1 MGMRWRQ
8 ISGWG
13 LLWLGVA
20 VWGCAPHAGPPLE
33 AQAASANITEPALN
47 TYLLGSEDTIEVSVW
62 KEPELTKQ
70 MVVRPDGKISYPL
83 LGDLQ
88 AAGRTVKQ
96 LQTEIQ
102 KRLEKYVTDVNVTV
116 ILVRAQYYK
125 IYVTGKVNK
134 PGEFPVGQA
143 PTVMQAIAMAG
154 GLTPFASPRK
164 IIILRKVAGKDEVFS
179 FDYKAVSR
187 GNNLEQDRALV
198 PGDVVVVP

>member
-1 MGMRWRQ
+1 MGIRWRQ

-20 VWGCAPHAGPPLE
+20 VWGCAPHAGPLVE
-33 AQAASANITEPALN
+33 SQAASANITEPALN

-62 KEPELTKQ
+62 KEPELTKTLI
-70 MVVRPDGKISYPL
+70 VRPDGKISYPL

-88 AAGRTVKQ
+88 AAGLTVKQ
-96 LQTEIQ
+96 LQAEIQ

-116 ILVRAQYYK
+116 ILVKPQYYK

-134 PGEFPVGQA
+134 PGEFLVGQA
-143 PTVMQAIAMAG
+143 PTVMRAISMAG
-154 GLTPFASPRK
+154 GLTPFASPSN
-164 IIILRKVAGKDEVFS
+164 IVILRKAGDREDVFY
-179 FDYKAVSR
+179 FDYKSVSQ
-187 GNNLEQDRALV
+187 GKSLEEDRLLL

>member
-1 MGMRWRQ
+1 MGIRWRQ

-13 LLWLGVA
+13 LIGLGVV
-20 VWGCAPHAGPPLE
+20 VWGCAPHPGPLVE
-33 AQAASANITEPALN
+33 AQAAAATVTAPEQEK
-47 TYLLGSEDTIEVSVW
+47 YLLGPEDLIEVSVW

-88 AAGRTVKQ
+88 AAGLTVKQ
-96 LQTEIQ
+96 LQAEIQ

-116 ILVRAQYYK
+116 ILVKAQYYK

-154 GLTPFASPRK
+154 GLTPFASPGN
-164 IIILRKVAGKDEVFS
+164 IVVLRKAGGGEEVFY
-179 FDYKAVSR
+179 FDYKDVSQ
-187 GNNLEQDRALV
+187 GKSLEQDRSLL